1 MFDLHVSAQI
11 ALQVELAGAVR
22 TLEGLAASVEVHVAQ
37 EVVHSVERFATHLEH
52 KRTTLNLN
60 TLETVELRPMLSIE
74 TYSSYLAFERLDRQV
89 DDHVC
94 FEGLFLDKGLEAD
107 VTLEGP
113 DAGVDQHVPL
123 EVSREGELPGTHI
136 TFEFLHTLGK

>member
-52 KRTTLNLN
+52 NRIIILSTL
-60 TLETVELRPMLSIE
+60 LELWNS
-74 TYSSYLAFERLDRQV
+74 
-89 DDHVC
+89 
-94 FEGLFLDKGLEAD
+94 
-107 VTLEGP
+107 
-113 DAGVDQHVPL
+113 
-123 EVSREGELPGTHI
+123 THAVY
-136 TFEFLHTLGK
+136 